1 MTHRRRMEGKGAV
14 RAENETTGD
23 YVRNRICAE
32 RKMLFE
38 NVRRVVVKLGTRV
51 VTLPDHAL
59 NLKLIERLVSDVI
72 GLHRMGIDVAVVSSG
87 AVGAGMGRL
96 GLEERPRRLSALQ
109 ATAAVGQGLVM
120 NAYKLAF
127 RAHRIPVG
135 QVLLTADDLDNRRRY
150 VNARSTLDELF
161 RFGAVPILNENDS
174 VAVEELQLSV
184 GDNDRLSALVAHL
197 VDADL
202 LVILTDVDGLYSADP
217 DRNADARLIAR
228 VEEVRPEMI
237 ERAGKA
243 GSHVSLGGM
252 RSKLEAAQSVMRGG
266 RMAVI
271 ANGHKIGLGQIL
283 AGLPAGT
290 LFLAARERL
299 PGRKL
304 WIANSRLH
312 GAVVVDDGAVDAI
325 VKRGKSLLPSG
336 IVKVVGAF
344 EAGEL
349 IGVED
354 RRRLEVARGLV
365 KYGSDEVQRILGKT
379 TAEAVSILDVE
390 TGGEVVHRDD
400 LVVL

>member
-1 MTHRRRMEGKGAV
+1 MRDSDPKRT
-14 RAENETTGD
+14 
-23 YVRNRICAE
+23 CPE
-32 RKMLFE
+32 RKTLFE
-38 NVRRVVVKLGTRV
+38 GVRRVVVKLGTRL
-51 VTLPDHAL
+51 VTQQDRAL
-59 NLKLIERLVSDVI
+59 NLKLIERLATDVAE
-72 GLHRMGIDVAVVSSG
+72 LRRTGIQVAVVSSG

-96 GLEERPRRLSALQ
+96 GLKERPRRLSALQ

-127 RAHRIPVG
+127 RSHHIPVG

-150 VNARSTLDELF
+150 VNARNTLDSLF

-202 LVILTDVDGLYSADP
+202 LVILTDVDGLYSEDP
-217 DRNADARLIAR
+217 DRHLDARLIAR
-228 VEEVRPEMI
+228 VEEVGPEMI

-243 GSHVSLGGM
+243 GSQVSLGGM
-252 RSKLEAAQSVMRGG
+252 RSKLEAAQSVTRGG
-266 RMAVI
+266 RLAVI
-271 ANGHKIGLGQIL
+271 ANGHKMGLGQIL
-283 AGLPAGT
+283 AGMPSGT
-290 LFLAARERL
+290 LFLAAREKL
-299 PGRKL
+299 PSRKL
-304 WIANSRLH
+304 WIANSRRQ
-312 GAVVVDDGAVDAI
+312 GAVIVDDGAVEAI

-349 IGVED
+349 IAVED
-354 RRRLEVARGLV
+354 RRRLEVARGVV
-365 KYGSDEVQRILGKT
+365 KYGSDEVQRILGKST
-379 TAEAVSILDVE
+379 GEVVSILDVE

-400 LVVL
+400 LLVL

>member
-1 MTHRRRMEGKGAV
+1 MGDSEPNRTCPERRK
-14 RAENETTGD
+14 
-23 YVRNRICAE
+23 
-32 RKMLFE
+32 LFE
-38 NVRRVVVKLGTRV
+38 GVRRVVVKLGTRL
-51 VTLPDHAL
+51 VTLQDHTL
-59 NLKLIERLVSDVI
+59 NLKLIERLATDVAE
-72 GLHRMGIDVAVVSSG
+72 LRRTGIQVAVVSSG

-127 RAHRIPVG
+127 RAHHIPVG

-150 VNARSTLDELF
+150 VNARNTLDSLF

-202 LVILTDVDGLYSADP
+202 LVILTDVDGLYSEDP
-217 DRNADARLIAR
+217 YRNSDAHLIAR

-237 ERAGKA
+237 ERAGRA
-243 GSHVSLGGM
+243 GRRVSLGGM
-252 RSKLEAAQSVMRGG
+252 RSKLEAVQSVTRGG
-266 RMAVI
+266 RLAVI
-271 ANGHKIGLGQIL
+271 ANGHKIGLGRIL
-283 AGLPAGT
+283 AGTPAGT

-304 WIANSRLH
+304 WIANSRRH
-312 GAVVVDDGAVDAI
+312 GAVIVDDGAVEAI

-349 IGVED
+349 IAVED
-354 RRRLEVARGLV
+354 RRRLEVARGVV
-365 KYGSDEVQRILGKT
+365 KYGSEEVQRILGKST
-379 TAEAVSILDVE
+379 GEVVAILDVE

>member
-1 MTHRRRMEGKGAV
+1 MCDSDPKRT
-14 RAENETTGD
+14 
-23 YVRNRICAE
+23 CPE
-32 RKMLFE
+32 RKALFE
-38 NVRRVVVKLGTRV
+38 GVRRVVVKLGTRL
-51 VTLPDHAL
+51 VTQQDHAL
-59 NLKLIERLVSDVI
+59 NLKLIERLATDVAE
-72 GLHRMGIDVAVVSSG
+72 LRRTGIHVAVVSSG

-96 GLEERPRRLSALQ
+96 GLKERPRRLSALQ

-127 RAHRIPVG
+127 RSRHIPVG

-150 VNARSTLDELF
+150 VNARNTLDSLF

-202 LVILTDVDGLYSADP
+202 LVILTDVDGLYSEDP
-217 DRNADARLIAR
+217 DRHSDARLIAR
-228 VEEVRPEMI
+228 VEEVGPAMI

-243 GSHVSLGGM
+243 GSQVSLGGM
-252 RSKLEAAQSVMRGG
+252 RSKLEAAQSVTRGG
-266 RMAVI
+266 RLAVI
-271 ANGHKIGLGQIL
+271 ANGHKMGLGQIL
-283 AGLPAGT
+283 AGMPSGT
-290 LFLAARERL
+290 LFLAAREKL

-304 WIANSRLH
+304 WIANSRRQ
-312 GAVVVDDGAVDAI
+312 GAVIVDDGAVEAI

-349 IGVED
+349 IAVED
-354 RRRLEVARGLV
+354 RRRLEVARGVV
-365 KYGSDEVQRILGKT
+365 KYGSVEVQRILGKST
-379 TAEAVSILDVE
+379 GEVVSILDVE

>member
-1 MTHRRRMEGKGAV
+1 MCDSDPKRT
-14 RAENETTGD
+14 
-23 YVRNRICAE
+23 CPE
-32 RKMLFE
+32 RKTLFE
-38 NVRRVVVKLGTRV
+38 GVRRVVVKLGTRL
-51 VTLPDHAL
+51 VTQQDHAL
-59 NLKLIERLVSDVI
+59 NLKLIERLATDVAE
-72 GLHRMGIDVAVVSSG
+72 LRRTGIQVAVVSSG

-96 GLEERPRRLSALQ
+96 GLKERPRRLSALQ

-127 RAHRIPVG
+127 RSRHIPVG

-150 VNARSTLDELF
+150 VNARNTLDSLF

-202 LVILTDVDGLYSADP
+202 LVILTDVDGLYSEDP
-217 DRNADARLIAR
+217 DRHSDARLIAR
-228 VEEVRPEMI
+228 VEEVGPEMI

-243 GSHVSLGGM
+243 GSQVSLGGM
-252 RSKLEAAQSVMRGG
+252 RSKLEAAQSVTRGG
-266 RMAVI
+266 RLAVI
-271 ANGHKIGLGQIL
+271 ANGHKMGLGQIL
-283 AGLPAGT
+283 AGMPSGT
-290 LFLAARERL
+290 LFLAAREKL

-304 WIANSRLH
+304 WIANSRRQ
-312 GAVVVDDGAVDAI
+312 GAVIVDDGAVEAI

-349 IGVED
+349 IAVED
-354 RRRLEVARGLV
+354 RRRLEVARGVV
-365 KYGSDEVQRILGKT
+365 KYGSVEVQRILGKST
-379 TAEAVSILDVE
+379 GEVVSILDVE

>member
-1 MTHRRRMEGKGAV
+1 MCDSDPKRT
-14 RAENETTGD
+14 
-23 YVRNRICAE
+23 CPE
-32 RKMLFE
+32 RKTLFE
-38 NVRRVVVKLGTRV
+38 GVRRVVVKLGTRL
-51 VTLPDHAL
+51 VTRQDHAL
-59 NLKLIERLVSDVI
+59 NLKLIERLATDVAE
-72 GLHRMGIDVAVVSSG
+72 LRRTGIQVAVVSSG

-96 GLEERPRRLSALQ
+96 GLKERPRRLSALQ

-127 RAHRIPVG
+127 RSRHIPVG

-150 VNARSTLDELF
+150 VNARNTLDSLF

-202 LVILTDVDGLYSADP
+202 LVILTDVDGLYSEDP
-217 DRNADARLIAR
+217 DRHSDARLIAR
-228 VEEVRPEMI
+228 VEEVGPEMI

-243 GSHVSLGGM
+243 GSQVSLGGM
-252 RSKLEAAQSVMRGG
+252 RSKLEAAQSVTRGG
-266 RMAVI
+266 RLAVI
-271 ANGHKIGLGQIL
+271 ANGHKMGLGQIL
-283 AGLPAGT
+283 AGMPSGT
-290 LFLAARERL
+290 LFLAAREKL

-304 WIANSRLH
+304 WIANSRRQ
-312 GAVVVDDGAVDAI
+312 GAVIVDDGAVEAI

-349 IGVED
+349 IAVED
-354 RRRLEVARGLV
+354 RRRLEVARGVV
-365 KYGSDEVQRILGKT
+365 KYGSDEVQRILGKST
-379 TAEAVSILDVE
+379 GEVVSILDVE